1 MYGDAIVLKGESTE
15 ITKIHLEILRLL
27 GDQIIT
33 KNPEY
38 E

>member
-1 MYGDAIVLKGESTE
+1 MYGDAIVLKGESVS

-27 GDQIIT
+27 EDKIIT